1 MKLSQILRNGM
12 IGTSIAVLL
21 ATSSVAATRPNVA
34 VPMSSSAVA
43 TAAAQDGIGGDES
56 YNWLA
61 IGLGVLAIA
70 IFALIIHDGD
80 DDEDEDSLSPG

>member
-1 MKLSQILRNGM
+1 MKFPQILRNGM

-21 ATSSVAATRPNVA
+21 ATSTVAATRPNVA
-34 VPMSSSAVA
+34 VPMSSAAAS

-70 IFALIIHDGD
+70 IFALIVHDGD
-80 DDEDEDSLSPG
+80 DDDEDSLSPG

>member
-1 MKLSQILRNGM
+1 VKISQILRNGL
-12 IGTSIAVLL
+12 IGTSIAVFLV
-21 ATSSVAATRPNVA
+21 TSSVAATRPNVA
-34 VPMSSSAVA
+34 VPMSSSAASSV
-43 TAAAQDGIGGDES
+43 AAAQDGGDES

-80 DDEDEDSLSPG
+80 DDDEDELSPG